1 MADGCLAVVSGCQWL
16 SACGLIHVFVYSE
29 ARSPESCILLTL
41 ARLLWEASVVSSE

>member
-29 ARSPESCILLTL
+29 ARLPMYLFTVRQDHLSL
-41 ARLLWEASVVSSE
+41 VFY